1 MDSDILNF
9 ALKALVTLF
18 VVVDPLGVTP
28 SFVALTRE
36 LGRTEKRKTL
46 ARALMIA
53 FAVTLFFLFGGRGL
67 LSYLGVTV
75 YAFAISGGI
84 LLFIASLPML
94 FGQRTGL
101 QAPEHNEPGMIGED
115 IAIFP
120 LAIPLLSGPGTITTV
135 LLLTNEPTPNWPRMA
150 ILAGIIAVVYV
161 IAWCVLYAGERVM
174 VRLGESKV
182 RIITRVLGIVLAA
195 LAVQYVLNGL
205 SGYYATLID
214 HSRVIANASFI
225 TQTAVFM
232 RNGQFQLQLA

>member
-1 MDSDILNF
+1 MDSDTLNF
-9 ALKALVTLF
+9 ALKGLVTLF

-36 LGRTEKRKTL
+36 LEPTEKRRTL
-46 ARALMIA
+46 GRAIIIA
-53 FAVTLFFLFGGRGL
+53 FGVTLFFLVGGRWL

-101 QAPEHNEPGMIGED
+101 QAPKHDEPGTLGED

-120 LAIPLLSGPGTITTV
+120 LAIPFLSGPGTITTV
-135 LLLTNEPTPNWPRMA
+135 LLLTNEAVPNLPRMA
-150 ILAGIIAVVYV
+150 LLAVIIAAVYLT
-161 IAWCVLYAGERVM
+161 AWCVLYGGDRIMA
-174 VRLGESKV
+174 RLGESKV
-182 RIITRVLGIVLAA
+182 RIMTRVLGIVLAA

-205 SGYYATLID
+205 SGYYDTLIER
-214 HSRVIANASFI
+214 SR
-225 TQTAVFM
+225 
-232 RNGQFQLQLA
+232 

>member
-1 MDSDILNF
+1 MDGDILKF
-9 ALKALVTLF
+9 ALRALVTLF

-36 LGRTEKRKTL
+36 LGTIQKRKTL
-46 ARALMIA
+46 ARALIIA
-53 FAVTLFFLFGGRGL
+53 FGVTLFFLLGGRWL

-101 QAPEHNEPGMIGED
+101 QAPEHNTPGAVGED

-135 LLLTNEPTPNWPRMA
+135 LLLTNEAAPNLPRMA
-150 ILAGIIAVVYV
+150 ILAVIIAVVYLT
-161 IAWCVLYAGERVM
+161 AWCVLYAGERLM
-174 VRLGESKV
+174 ARLGESKV
-182 RIITRVLGIVLAA
+182 RILTRVLGIVLAA
-195 LAVQYVLNGL
+195 LAVQYVLNGV
-205 SGYYATLID
+205 SGYYDTLID
-214 HSRVIANASFI
+214 HSR
-225 TQTAVFM
+225 
-232 RNGQFQLQLA
+232 